1 MPRKYLKRINLVT
14 WVVFILVTYFVLLLV
29 LVSLERQSTDS
40 SIHNFFDAF
49 WYSVVTLTTVGYGDV
64 YPVSPSGKIIGLTFV
79 LGSLAILGMLVG
91 NITEKLNEKREVKKM
106 GLKGTKFKNHIVI
119 LGWDSFAKSITE
131 QLLNAEREIA
141 IITDKRDDID
151 LIPQEFPY
159 KSIFVLYSELD
170 NYNCIRKA
178 NLDRAYMV
186 LVNLQSDAEKL
197 IAILNLKKHFT
208 DLNFTVILDN
218 VDLKDTFQSA
228 GVTYVLSKNEIA
240 SKLVAS
246 YIFEPAVAEFTT
258 DLMSSNKS
266 SDQYD
271 LQQYLVLEKNP
282 YVNQKYGEVFFN
294 FKNRFNCFLLGISKF
309 QDNKRTLLK
318 LPPNDTLIETGDYLI
333 VILNKIQT
341 IKVEKFFGV
350 KEGLAI

>member
-1 MPRKYLKRINLVT
+1 MVT
-14 WVVFILVTYFVLLLV
+14 WVAFILVTYFVLLLI
-29 LVSLERQSTDS
+29 LVSLERQATDT
-40 SIHNFFDAF
+40 SIHNFYDAF

-79 LGSLAILGMLVG
+79 IGSLAILGMLVG
-91 NITEKLNEKREVKKM
+91 NISEKLNEKREVKKM

-119 LGWDSFAKSITE
+119 LGWDAFAKSITE

-159 KSIFVLYSELD
+159 KSVFVLYSELN

-178 NLDRAYMV
+178 NLDHAFMV
-186 LVNLQSDAEKL
+186 LVNLQNDTEKL
-197 IAILNLKKHFT
+197 IAILNLKKEFT
-208 DLNFTVILDN
+208 DLNFTVILEN
-218 VDLKDTFQSA
+218 IDLRDTFQSA

-240 SKLVAS
+240 SKLIAS
-246 YIFEPAVAEFTT
+246 YIFDPDVAEFTT

-271 LQQYLVLEKNP
+271 LQQYLVLENNP
-282 YVNQKYGEVFFN
+282 YVNQKYGEVFFD

-309 QDNKRTLLK
+309 QDNKRKLLK
-318 LPPNDTLIETGDYLI
+318 LPPDDTLIEPGDYLI
-333 VILNKIQT
+333 VILNELQA